1 MTEMEEEIK
10 GCSAL
15 CVWDTWGVGKRDG
28 GDATAGKGSPQAQ
41 HESVMSAEPEMRQE
55 FLR

>member
-10 GCSAL
+10 GCSAI